1 MPGLTPHGEKMGRGC
16 PDRGALWL
24 CPPALNLIE
33 LGPLWGP
40 CCWAW
45 KRQGG
50 VGLATPWGLWAPEL
64 CTSSGTGPALVLQE
78 MISEQRWALSSLL
91 QQLLKEKTQREEELR
106 EILVRSASASRSH
119 MGSLSLNTLAIL
131 RSAFVQVIVAHQR
144 KNETYRGKES
154 PSREFSNANIW
165 MCVF

>member
-1 MPGLTPHGEKMGRGC
+1 MGSLLPGLEKAGRGGTC
-16 PDRGALWL
+16 HSLGTLGA
-24 CPPALNLIE
+24 
-33 LGPLWGP
+33 
-40 CCWAW
+40 
-45 KRQGG
+45 
-50 VGLATPWGLWAPEL
+50 EL

-144 KNETYRGKES
+144 KNGTYGGKES